1 MPLKYVAEMIAD
13 RYAAC
18 VAYNRDEYT
27 RADAWNYYSRARD
40 VIIMHK
46 DTKAVLEKA
55 LTIMAEEGE
64 DAAFKYMKELLKV
77 TKGSNYT
84 AEELGIEEVR
94 IESKE

>member
-1 MPLKYVAEMIAD
+1 MPLRFVAEMIAD

-27 RADAWNYYSRARD
+27 KGDAWAYYERARD

-55 LTIMAEEGE
+55 LTIMAEDGE
-64 DAAFKYMKELLKV
+64 EASFKYMKELLKK
-77 TKGSNYT
+77 TKGTDYSM
-84 AEELGIEEVR
+84 ESLGLK
-94 IESKE
+94 ES